1 METKVLRSAI
11 ETFPIVICI
20 PTHDSTLLSN
30 KARIFVCSNRL
41 FVVNMAGVE
50 QGSVSNEEF
59 TEEVA
64 RYECVYHRNSKEFK
78 DRNKKANCWEKIGE
92 KFNLSAAEAEVK
104 FRNIRTAYGRYL
116 KQLKTLP
123 SGSGR
128 DAVPRE
134 FQNLEWLNPHI
145 SHRPSSTNLRS
156 KSPAG
161 TAESSSETRSSLTKV
176 WNGPSSCLFMNI
188 FRTQNRCFR
197 RF

>member
-11 ETFPIVICI
+11 ETYPIVICI

-30 KARIFVCSNRL
+30 KARIFLCSNRL

-59 TEEVA
+59 MEEVA

-104 FRNIRTAYGRYL
+104 FRNIRTACGRYL
-116 KQLKTLP
+116 KRLKTLP
-123 SGSGR
+123 S
-128 DAVPRE
+128 
-134 FQNLEWLNPHI
+134 
-145 SHRPSSTNLRS
+145 
-156 KSPAG
+156 
-161 TAESSSETRSSLTKV
+161 ETDV
-176 WNGPSSCLFMNI
+176 FDGYEADDDVA
-188 FRTQNRCFR
+188 
-197 RF
+197 